1 MSAVNEVTDLTL
13 DGDVAVITL
22 DSPPVNALSFNVRD
36 GLFEGFKAA
45 IADPAAA
52 AIVLICGGRTFIA
65 GADITEFGGRQRGA
79 SLFEVQEMM
88 ESSPKPV
95 VAAIHGTALG
105 GGLEVALCAHYRI
118 AVPSARC
125 GLPEVNLGLLPG
137 GGGTQRLPR
146 IAGPRRALEMMTAG
160 NHVPAQEC
168 LAMGLID
175 ELAGEDTLR
184 ADAIAFAR
192 RLSAEGAPLVKISDR
207 PVEPMSAEEFAA
219 FRAANARKFRGFKA
233 PEAII
238 QTVEAAVSLPFAE
251 GLAVERDLFGG
262 LVTSPE
268 SAAQRYV
275 FFAEREVWK
284 IPGLPAGT
292 PTIPVES
299 VGIIGAGTMGGGI
312 AMNFVNAGIPV
323 TIVETAQE
331 PLDRG
336 LAVVRA
342 NYERSAR
349 NGRFP
354 LADVDRRMQ
363 MITPSLSLDDLAS
376 ADLVIEA
383 VFERMDIK
391 KDVFTRLDAIA
402 KPGAVL
408 ATNTSGLNIDEIASV
423 TGRPEAVIGLH
434 FFSPANVMRLLE
446 VVRADHTSDPVISTS
461 MQISRRIGK
470 IAALVGV
477 CPGFVGNRMLAQ
489 RTREAGALL
498 DEGAMPWDVDRAL
511 YEFGFAMGPFQM
523 SDLAGLDIGWVKE
536 RSKGESIR
544 DRLCEL
550 DRRGQKT
557 GAGYYDYDAN
567 RNGSPSPVTE
577 AIVREFAERSGRPAR
592 TFTQDEIVE
601 RLIYPMINEGAK
613 ILEDGKAIRASDID
627 IIWING
633 YNWPAY
639 RGGPMFYADQVGL
652 DKVLARLQ
660 ELTGTVG
667 PQWTP
672 APLLERLVA
681 EGKRLSEVRATT
693 GVAAR

>member
-1 MSAVNEVTDLTL
+1 
-13 DGDVAVITL
+13 
-22 DSPPVNALSFNVRD
+22 
-36 GLFEGFKAA
+36 
-45 IADPAAA
+45 
-52 AIVLICGGRTFIA
+52 
-65 GADITEFGGRQRGA
+65 
-79 SLFEVQEMM
+79 M
-88 ESSPKPV
+88 E
-95 VAAIHGTALG
+95 
-105 GGLEVALCAHYRI
+105 
-118 AVPSARC
+118 
-125 GLPEVNLGLLPG
+125 
-137 GGGTQRLPR
+137 
-146 IAGPRRALEMMTAG
+146 
-160 NHVPAQEC
+160 
-168 LAMGLID
+168 
-175 ELAGEDTLR
+175 
-184 ADAIAFAR
+184 
-192 RLSAEGAPLVKISDR
+192 
-207 PVEPMSAEEFAA
+207 
-219 FRAANARKFRGFKA
+219 
-233 PEAII
+233 
-238 QTVEAAVSLPFAE
+238 
-251 GLAVERDLFGG
+251 

-284 IPGLPAGT
+284 IPDVPADT

-299 VGIIGAGTMGGGI
+299 VGIVGAGTMGGGI

-323 TIVETAQE
+323 TIVETAKE

-336 LAVVRA
+336 LSVMRA

-354 LADVDRRMQ
+354 LTDVDRRMA
-363 MITPSLSLDDLAS
+363 MITGSLSLDDLAS

-446 VVRADHTSDPVISTS
+446 VVRADHTSDTVISTS

-489 RTREAGALL
+489 RGREAGALL

-536 RSKGESIR
+536 QSKGDSIR

-577 AIVREFAERSGRPAR
+577 AIVQEFAERSGRQAR
-592 TFTQDEIVE
+592 SFTQEEIVE

-613 ILEDGKAIRASDID
+613 ILQEGKAIRASDID

-660 ELTGTVG
+660 GLTGTVG